1 VPGGQNV
8 AYRPDATYWGLQLQ
22 HMKPD
27 LQQALGADRVPVTG
41 LVRHRFDGRDGPY
54 QRWKSVGNGIDT
66 VPLNAAFCVTGI
78 AVDCSTTNGCT
89 MMAMVTPGT
98 ASRQRRSDMVETM
111 RAQRF
116 YADSKEIAVEDVPIP
131 ELGQGEVLVK
141 VAFCGI
147 CHSDLS
153 LINGTFPSQQAVV
166 TQGHEASGTIAKLG
180 PGVIGWSEGD
190 RVVVA
195 AGRPCLECVN
205 CRRGDV
211 SNCLRIRLM
220 AFAYDGAWAE
230 YTVAQAFGL
239 TRVPDN
245 VTLEHAAI
253 LADAVSTPYGAVVRT
268 GKVGIGESVGVWGV
282 GGVGTHV
289 VQLARLVGAAPII
302 AVDIKPAVLDRAL
315 AVGADYAFDARDD
328 ALHDKIAEATE
339 GRQLDVAFDAVGL
352 KSTFEQALGSLTVG
366 GRLVGIGM
374 SADAP
379 TIGPTAMF
387 NLFKRQVL
395 GHLGYQNAD
404 IGTLANLV
412 SRGRL
417 DLSRSISE
425 IVSLEDVAKGIE
437 KLEKAD
443 GDPIRIL
450 VQP

>member
-1 VPGGQNV
+1 
-8 AYRPDATYWGLQLQ
+8 
-22 HMKPD
+22 
-27 LQQALGADRVPVTG
+27 
-41 LVRHRFDGRDGPY
+41 
-54 QRWKSVGNGIDT
+54 
-66 VPLNAAFCVTGI
+66 
-78 AVDCSTTNGCT
+78 
-89 MMAMVTPGT
+89 
-98 ASRQRRSDMVETM
+98 MVETM

-180 PGVIGWSEGD
+180 PGVTGWAEGD

>member
-1 VPGGQNV
+1 MT
-8 AYRPDATYWGLQLQ
+8 D
-22 HMKPD
+22 
-27 LQQALGADRVPVTG
+27 
-41 LVRHRFDGRDGPY
+41 
-54 QRWKSVGNGIDT
+54 
-66 VPLNAAFCVTGI
+66 
-78 AVDCSTTNGCT
+78 
-89 MMAMVTPGT
+89 
-98 ASRQRRSDMVETM
+98 TM

-116 YADSKEIAVEDVPIP
+116 YAESKTIAVEDVPIP
-131 ELGQGEVLVK
+131 VPGPGEVLVK

-153 LINGTFPSQQAVV
+153 LINGTFPAQLPVV
-166 TQGHEASGTIAKLG
+166 TQGHEASGTIAELG
-180 PGVIGWSEGD
+180 PGVTGWAKGD

-239 TRVPDN
+239 TRVPDD
-245 VTLEHAAI
+245 VPLEQAAI
-253 LADAVSTPYGAVVRT
+253 LADAVSTPFGAVVRT
-268 GKVGIGESVGVWGV
+268 AGVGIGESVGVWGV
-282 GGVGTHV
+282 GGVGTHI

-302 AVDIKPAVLDRAL
+302 AVDIKPAVLDRAIDL
-315 AVGADYAFDARDD
+315 GADYAFDARDE
-328 ALHDKIAEATE
+328 ALHDRINEITG
-339 GRQLDVAFDAVGL
+339 GRGLDVAFDAVGL
-352 KSTFEQALGSLTVG
+352 KSTFEQALNNLTVG
-366 GRLVGIGM
+366 GRLVGVGM

-379 TIGPTAMF
+379 TIGPTSMF

-404 IGTLANLV
+404 IATLAQLV

-417 DLSRSISE
+417 DLSRSISGV
-425 IVSLEDVAKGIE
+425 VSLEDVAIGIE
-437 KLEKAD
+437 RLEKQD

-450 VQP
+450 VRP

>member
-1 VPGGQNV
+1 M
-8 AYRPDATYWGLQLQ
+8 AT
-22 HMKPD
+22 
-27 LQQALGADRVPVTG
+27 
-41 LVRHRFDGRDGPY
+41 
-54 QRWKSVGNGIDT
+54 
-66 VPLNAAFCVTGI
+66 
-78 AVDCSTTNGCT
+78 
-89 MMAMVTPGT
+89 
-98 ASRQRRSDMVETM
+98 TM

-116 YADSKEIAVEDVPIP
+116 YADSKTVAVEDVPIP
-131 ELGQGEVLVK
+131 EPGPGEVLVK

-153 LINGTFPSQQAVV
+153 LINGTFPAQLPVV

-180 PGVIGWSEGD
+180 PGVTGWAEGD

-245 VTLEHAAI
+245 VALEQAAI
-253 LADAVSTPYGAVVRT
+253 LADAVSTPFGAVVRT
-268 GKVGIGESVGVWGV
+268 ANVGIGESVGVWGV
-282 GGVGTHV
+282 GGVGTHI
-289 VQLARLVGAAPII
+289 VQLSRLVGAAPII
-302 AVDIKPAVLDRAL
+302 AVDIKPTVLDRAL
-315 AVGADYAFDARDD
+315 ELGADYAFDARADD
-328 ALHDKIAEATE
+328 LQDKIREITG
-339 GRQLDVAFDAVGL
+339 GRGLDVAFDVVGL
-352 KSTFEQALGSLTVG
+352 KSPFGQALDSLTVG
-366 GRLVGIGM
+366 GRLVGVGM

-379 TIGPTAMF
+379 SIGPTSMF
-387 NLFKRQVL
+387 NLFRRQVL

-404 IGTLANLV
+404 IATLANLV
-412 SRGRL
+412 SLGRL
-417 DLSRSISE
+417 NLSRSISDV
-425 IVSLEDVAKGIE
+425 VSLEDIAVGIE
-437 KLEKAD
+437 RLEKAD